1 MPAGEDN
8 KMSVQTAGHD
18 KEGLGT
24 AEKGYYKTR
33 GKRLRDFILCK
44 VAWII
49 FLFTKESIL

>member
-1 MPAGEDN
+1 MPVGENN
-8 KMSVQTAGHD
+8 KMLVQTAGHD
-18 KEGLGT
+18 KERFGT
-24 AEKGYYKTR
+24 AKKRFYKTR

>member
-44 VAWII
+44 VA
-49 FLFTKESIL
+49 